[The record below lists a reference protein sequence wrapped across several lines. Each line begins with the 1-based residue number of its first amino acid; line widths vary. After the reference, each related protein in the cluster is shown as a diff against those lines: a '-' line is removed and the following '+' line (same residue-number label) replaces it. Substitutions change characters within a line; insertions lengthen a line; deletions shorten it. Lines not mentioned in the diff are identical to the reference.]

1 MSKNVYLTSKDVE
14 SAHATK
20 GEPDHHLMSNLLNYL
35 LGFLILFQATSSN
48 QVSFSIKNAGLTVNG
63 SVGGL
68 RAKVILDTLQ
78 PANSEIRASV
88 EVATLQT
95 GIAARDRHLLK
106 QDYFDAAKYPYM
118 ILQSKNIRYLG
129 KGKFEG
135 VFELEIKGIK
145 KQIKIDFYKKGQ
157 SIYATFKI
165 NRLEFKV
172 GESSWLLS
180 DEVSVKLN
188 YPLP

>member
-1 MSKNVYLTSKDVE
+1 M
-14 SAHATK
+14 
-20 GEPDHHLMSNLLNYL
+20 GNLFNYL

-145 KQIKIDFYKKGQ
+145 KQFKIDFYKQGQ

-165 NRLEFKV
+165 NRLDYKV